1 MQPIMLFL
9 FFLSSLLAIVLA
21 TPLTQSTISS
31 LDITVYQEGHC
42 KGKSNKHAKVA
53 YSDLLDDSGYAD
65 DFGPTS
71 YRLSRDL
78 KADEK
83 LIIYQK
89 IHVITADEK
98 RRNKGCHTFSDSIT
112 KFRIEKGVAGPSIK
126 RVASGM
132 DITVH
137 QEDKREDKKHLYN
150 NMTCDEF
157 NSTVRNPV
165 HPYVNPCRLNRVVAV
180 DGKLAS
186 GNELNE
192 NRSIDETYGEFGNKG
207 RYLLA
212 KRTGSGMNITV
223 YELPHCKGKMHARP
237 NIAWQIGFSDEV
249 SYDDKPSSQSFR
261 LSRKLRSDE
270 IVWFTFEG
278 KQYNRKMIRNGDKKG
293 EKGCHNMPDKK
304 KASSFQFIASSASW

>member
-1 MQPIMLFL
+1 MG
-9 FFLSSLLAIVLA
+9 SSRRRIL
-21 TPLTQSTISS
+21 PSTGRI
-31 LDITVYQEGHC
+31 LHFKT
-42 KGKSNKHAKVA
+42 KS
-53 YSDLLDDSGYAD
+53 
-65 DFGPTS
+65 
-71 YRLSRDL
+71 
-78 KADEK
+78 
-83 LIIYQK
+83 I
-89 IHVITADEK
+89 
-98 RRNKGCHTFSDSIT
+98 
-112 KFRIEKGVAGPSIK
+112 
-126 RVASGM
+126 
-132 DITVH
+132 
-137 QEDKREDKKHLYN
+137 
-150 NMTCDEF
+150 
-157 NSTVRNPV
+157 STVRNPV